1 MKKYLQKSA
10 LAFLLLVVINVIAFF
25 VLTAF
30 NPVIK
35 KVRESSNFKNK
46 QYELLVFGNSMALDG
61 FDCDYL
67 SQKGIDSYN
76 FATGGS
82 HMSSSLTQLKEY
94 LKFNQKPKIIII
106 GLPSATG
113 QSLLNKVPYANPLI
127 DFYYKPNLQNCVL
140 NPPPVNLRWLYVESL
155 KILVSKAHRDSKIVR
170 GQWKSPKVIADDST
184 FKNKKTVFQYDNA
197 DFQEFIKI
205 CKNNAIQVI
214 PIELPGS
221 NENRNS
227 FPYTYPID
235 LVDHTQLKLYNINNY
250 DISKNIIDS
259 KTDWLAHDHLNQTGS
274 KKLTAFV
281 YEHILKTAI
290 KNQSDD

>member
-1 MKKYLQKSA
+1 MLLVKINLFTSNFKRMKKYLQKSA
-10 LAFLLLVVINVIAFF
+10 LAFLLLVVINVVAFF

-113 QSLLNKVPYANPLI
+113 QSLLNKVPYPNPLI
-127 DFYYKPNLQNCVL
+127 D
-140 NPPPVNLRWLYVESL
+140 R
-155 KILVSKAHRDSKIVR
+155 
-170 GQWKSPKVIADDST
+170 KSV
-184 FKNKKTVFQYDNA
+184 V
-197 DFQEFIKI
+197 
-205 CKNNAIQVI
+205 
-214 PIELPGS
+214 
-221 NENRNS
+221 
-227 FPYTYPID
+227 
-235 LVDHTQLKLYNINNY
+235 
-250 DISKNIIDS
+250 
-259 KTDWLAHDHLNQTGS
+259 
-274 KKLTAFV
+274 
-281 YEHILKTAI
+281 
-290 KNQSDD
+290 